1 MIKKINTDSYIAY
14 VFNFSIA
21 FASVAAVIVIIIA
34 GFEYA
39 TSGIANVK
47 SDAKSRIENAILGLV
62 TILCSYL
69 ILKTIDPRL
78 VEIDTKLPEIG
89 IDGVVFDY
97 DGLADIAN
105 NRINQDLTDALKQVK
120 TLQGKSSEAQQESEN
135 IQAEI
140 ASLRKQIDNSSGAD
154 AAALELKVQ
163 ELSTKATH
171 KEQEAIRLKNEANFI
186 GSEASIKASYDSGK
200 VYLEQLTD
208 NSANSTERKIGLDEK
223 IKSIN
228 SVSDRAIR
236 KAVGNGDTD
245 GASKLTELKAFYT
258 TKLQQD
264 DSIDQNTK
272 LYADQIEY
280 IKNNYVGSTDPEF
293 KKAFQKKIEDSI
305 KKLDSAKYPDNIS
318 NEHKL
323 SLQEE
328 KAAAIKNFEALIK
341 TIPQ

>member
-1 MIKKINTDSYIAY
+1 
-14 VFNFSIA
+14 
-21 FASVAAVIVIIIA
+21 
-34 GFEYA
+34 
-39 TSGIANVK
+39 
-47 SDAKSRIENAILGLV
+47 
-62 TILCSYL
+62 
-69 ILKTIDPRL
+69 
-78 VEIDTKLPEIG
+78 
-89 IDGVVFDY
+89 
-97 DGLADIAN
+97 
-105 NRINQDLTDALKQVK
+105 
-120 TLQGKSSEAQQESEN
+120 
-135 IQAEI
+135 
-140 ASLRKQIDNSSGAD
+140 
-154 AAALELKVQ
+154 
-163 ELSTKATH
+163 
-171 KEQEAIRLKNEANFI
+171 
-186 GSEASIKASYDSGK
+186 
-200 VYLEQLTD
+200 LEQLTD